1 MFLSIEHNSTYI
13 MSQQDELEYI
23 QHNLIKNNTVEK
35 REYQSYLAEEALKES
50 TLVVL
55 PTGTGKTIV
64 NLLVMADRLN
74 DNGSGTSLMLAP
86 TKPLVEQ
93 HMETYQ
99 NLLDINNENI
109 VMFTGDIK
117 PDERE
122 KLWNDSPS
130 VVISTPQVIENDLI
144 SGRISLDDV
153 MHLTIDECHRATGDY
168 SYVYIAQKYIEQ
180 SNNPL
185 ITGLSASPG
194 DSREDILQICENIH
208 VTSIEVLS
216 EDDARVSPYIH
227 DTHIDTRFIEI
238 SDEVLE
244 IRDLLQDIY
253 KSRLVK
259 LYEDDY
265 VDSCSKTLSNYK
277 LRQARGKI
285 QKAMQKQESSAYQ
298 AMSIWAEAMKL
309 NTAISQL
316 ETQGIDSFLKYYERL
331 ESEVRSEDSSKAVQ
345 RLIADATMQNAVGK
359 ARKYNGTYAKFT
371 ALRSELV
378 SDVKI
383 NNGKALVFTKSRDTV
398 ESLVDYL
405 EDTFDVARLVG
416 QTNKENSPGM
426 TQTDQREAIQKFSNG
441 ETEVL
446 ISTQVGEE
454 GLDISEVDLVVFYE
468 PAQRGIEQIQRQGR
482 TGRSAS
488 GKVLI
493 LVAAGTKDMG
503 SYYKSK
509 NIIENLESD
518 LKSLKS
524 IDNLKEEI
532 DKELKQKKEKTT
544 LLDSFE
550 NDDEDNK
557 ESISFDVDS
566 NDKVKIIADSR
577 EQQSK
582 VLKELDMD
590 PEVDIVIENNLEV
603 GDYIVGPDCAVERK
617 DVYDFCD
624 TLTGERSMFE
634 QIGNMSNEYKN
645 SVLLIEGEHGKLYT
659 QNVHPN
665 AVRGALA
672 SLVSDY
678 GVSSIETINEE
689 DTAQMLKQL
698 AKREQVEKES
708 KVNAHGRKK
717 TKTVKQQ
724 QEYIVS
730 SFKDIGPVG
739 AENLL
744 NHFSNIKDIA
754 NADVDELKEVD
765 NIGEESAK
773 HIHSTIRVDYPTE
786 D

>member
-1 MFLSIEHNSTYI
+1 
-13 MSQQDELEYI
+13 MSQQDETEYI
-23 QHNLIKNNTVEK
+23 HHNLIKNKTVEK

-64 NLLVMADRLN
+64 NLLVMADRLSEY
-74 DNGSGTSLMLAP
+74 GSGTSLMLAP

-99 NLLDINNENI
+99 SLLDINNDNI

-117 PDERE
+117 PEKRK
-122 KLWNDSPS
+122 KLWDDSPS
-130 VVISTPQVIENDLI
+130 VVISTPQVIENDII

-168 SYVYIAQKYIEQ
+168 AYVYIAQKYIEQ

-194 DSREDILQICENIH
+194 DSRDDILQICENIH

-227 DTHIDTRFIEI
+227 NTNIDTRFIEI

-244 IRDLLQDIY
+244 IRDLLQEVY
-253 KSRLVK
+253 KSYLVE

-265 VDSCSKTLSNYK
+265 VDSRSKTLSNYK
-277 LRQARGKI
+277 LRQASGKI
-285 QKAMQKQESSAYQ
+285 QKDMQKQKSSAYK
-298 AMSIWAEAMKL
+298 AMSIWAGAMKL
-309 NTAISQL
+309 STAISQL

-345 RLIADATMQNAVGK
+345 RLIADATIQNAVSK
-359 ARKYNGTYAKFT
+359 ARNYDGTYAKFT

-398 ESLVDYL
+398 EALVDYL
-405 EDTFDVARLVG
+405 DDTFDVARLVG

-426 TQTDQREAIQKFSNG
+426 TQTEQRDAIKKFSNG

-454 GLDISEVDLVVFYE
+454 GLDISDVNLVVFYE

-482 TGRSAS
+482 TGRNST

-493 LVAAGTKDMG
+493 LIGKGTKDMG

-532 DKELKQKKEKTT
+532 DKELKQKAKQTT
-544 LLDSFE
+544 LLDSFDE
-550 NDDEDNK
+550 NEQ
-557 ESISFDVDS
+557 SISFDENKD
-566 NDKVKIIADSR
+566 DKVKIIADSR

-590 PEVDIVIENNLEV
+590 PDVNLVIENNLEV
-603 GDYIVGPDCAVERK
+603 GDYIVGPECAIERK
-617 DVYDFCD
+617 DVKDFCD
-624 TLTGERSMFE
+624 TLTGDRSMFE
-634 QIGNMSNEYKN
+634 QIGNMSNAYKK
-645 SVLLIEGEHGKLYT
+645 SVLLIEGNHGELYT
-659 QNVHPN
+659 QNIHPN
-665 AVRGALA
+665 AIRGAIA
-672 SLVSDY
+672 SLISDY
-678 GVSSIETINEE
+678 GVSTLETINQE
-689 DTAQMLKQL
+689 DTAQMLKHL
-698 AKREQVEKES
+698 AKRQQVKKEA
-708 KVNAHGRKK
+708 KVNAHGQKK

-744 NHFSNIKDIA
+744 SHFGKIKNIADA
-754 NADVDELKEVD
+754 NVEELKEVE

-773 HIHSTIRVDYPTE
+773 QIYSTIRVDYTVE
-786 D
+786 N